1 MPVEA
6 SAISGRE
13 CLKIATHLHNMGIR
27 FAGSPGEK
35 EAADWIEQRY
45 RQLGLQNIWQQEFPC
60 LTYSYGKCEVAVL
73 SHDGWQTIPSEP
85 AAHSP
90 STPGGTVE
98 GDLMVVE
105 KIPENAA
112 TAQKMLAGKIG
123 LIYVSE
129 LFQLE
134 RLKRVMG
141 ARPAGL
147 LAVDDR
153 FPNEWNVGVGFPRYW
168 IDFLSCPII
177 NVSYRDAWEI
187 VQQGSSRVRLE
198 LDASVQSAVSQ
209 NVIGELPGT
218 DLSDEVIIISAHH
231 DSVLNNPGADDNGT
245 GVAAVL
251 ELARA
256 FVDRPHRRTLRF
268 ISYGTEEQLSEG
280 ARYYAENAADLD
292 RIQFVLNV
300 DSIGAIMGQTVI
312 FYAGSPDMEKLVR
325 LANETT
331 NFPGHICRE
340 LSPFS
345 DHFPLNVRGIPA
357 VWYYR
362 KTFAGA
368 RHYHHSVLETPEVL
382 SPSVLENTVRHQAV
396 LLEEVSNAQPL
407 PFANR
412 ISDEQMTTLKQ
423 MGVEWFGYSK

>member
-13 CLKIATHLHNMGIR
+13 CLRIATHLHNMGIR
-27 FAGSPGEK
+27 FSGSRGEK
-35 EAADWIEQRY
+35 EAADWIEARY
-45 RQLGLQNIWQQEFPC
+45 REMGLKNVEQQEFSC
-60 LTYSYGKCEVAVL
+60 LTYSYGKCEVAVQA
-73 SHDGWQTIPSEP
+73 HDRWQTLPSEP

-90 STPGGTVE
+90 GTPGGSIEAELV
-98 GDLMVVE
+98 VVE
-105 KIPENAA
+105 KIPETVE
-112 TAQKMLAGKIG
+112 TARGILAGKVG

-129 LFQLE
+129 LFQLD
-134 RLKRVMG
+134 RLKRIM
-141 ARPAGL
+141 AAQPAGL
-147 LAVDDR
+147 LAIDDR

-177 NVSYRDAWEI
+177 NISYRDAWET
-187 VQQGSSRVRLE
+187 VKQGSSRVRLE
-198 LDASVQSAVSQ
+198 LDSSVQPAVSQ
-209 NVIGELPGT
+209 NVIGELTGT
-218 DLSDEVIIISAHH
+218 DLSSEVIVVSAHH
-231 DSVLNNPGADDNGT
+231 DSVLNNPGADDNST

-251 ELARA
+251 ELAR
-256 FVDRPHRRTLRF
+256 FFGERPHRRTIRF

-280 ARYYAENAADLD
+280 ARYYAENAPDLN

-300 DSIGAIMGQTVI
+300 DSIGAIMGQTLI
-312 FYAGSPDMEKLVR
+312 FYAGSTEVEETIHSV
-325 LANETT
+325 NESTG
-331 NFPGHICRE
+331 FPGHIQRE

-382 SPSVLENTVRHQAV
+382 SPSVLEDTVRHQAV
-396 LLEEVSNAQPL
+396 MLEHISNAETL
-407 PFANR
+407 PFPNR
-412 ISDEQMTTLKQ
+412 LSDDQMATLRQ
-423 MGVEWFGYSK
+423 MGAEWFGYSE